1 MKSNNFTPGE
11 ILLTIMI
18 SCNISV
24 DELIKYSLIPSY
36 DLYEILL
43 RDAPIPISL
52 GLYLEDKTGVTL
64 KFWQKVNDNYF
75 MKKNNLSYIGKEQ
88 GYIML
93 FNKIMFEKE

>member
-24 DELIKYSLIPSY
+24 DELIKYSLISSY

-52 GLYLEDKTGVTL
+52 GLYLEDKTGITL

-75 MKKNNLSYIGKEQ
+75 MKNNLSYIGKEQ

-93 FNKIMFEKE
+93 FNKIIFEKE